1 MAEPLS
7 PDCTFDTKPS
17 PFLTPSTPS
26 FASVVPHQQPSHS
39 ITLLVLNPLLPDLLQ
54 NNEKFFRIHPISE
67 IKRLHVAG
75 QVFAE
80 NDFFQRSARWMK
92 TNIRTIHNALDTLLV
107 VNGKAFTFLN
117 DTTTHYGFIAQGL
130 KDVTNDTDTVKRTR
144 PISAFTETVRRL
156 AENVPQD
163 AHNV

>member
-1 MAEPLS
+1 MTPELVTQDMVHQLAP
-7 PDCTFDTKPS
+7 FDAQLRVVAP
-17 PFLTPSTPS
+17 PAPVALLT
-26 FASVVPHQQPSHS
+26 Q
-39 ITLLVLNPLLPDLLQ
+39 LVLNMFLPDLLQ
-54 NNEKFFRIHPISE
+54 NNENYIRISLISGK
-67 IKRLHVAG
+67 IKWLHVAG

-80 NDFFQRSARWMK
+80 NGFFQRSARRMK